1 MPEVKIILF
10 IMHQCQYEH
19 ASLFK
24 KKVMLKIIQQN
35 YSSLFSQLW
44 QMTIIPYYYEMN
56 ASRTKKN
63 TEN

>member
-1 MPEVKIILF
+1 
-10 IMHQCQYEH
+10 MHQCQYEH

-24 KKVMLKIIQQN
+24 KKVILKIIQQN

-44 QMTIIPYYYEMN
+44 QMTIIPYYCEMN

>member
-1 MPEVKIILF
+1 
-10 IMHQCQYEH
+10 MHQCQYEH

-24 KKVMLKIIQQN
+24 KKEILKIIQQN
-35 YSSLFSQLW
+35 YSSMFSQLW